1 MTLPVLIGDCS
12 GVSKTRLERARA
24 HRRDLIYKPEKT
36 TLTTHNP
43 PHQKKKKKKPVEA
56 TK

>member
-43 PHQKKKKKKPVEA
+43 PHQKKKKPVEA